1 MDLKLSG
8 RNILIN
14 ASHAA
19 QIARRLTNVL
29 GPTLVSTLAGSN
41 DTQASIRWARQEG
54 PSPSAEAI
62 LRLECAEETWR
73 KLSAVEGDDVARLWF
88 IGANPWLHE
97 ETAITAIREGRFEQ
111 VSVAVQAL
119 LDDSFS
125 G

>member
-8 RNILIN
+8 RIIVIT

-19 QIARRLTNVL
+19 QITRRLNDVL
-29 GPTLVSTLAGSN
+29 GPTLVSTLAGSK
-41 DTQASIRWARQEG
+41 DTRAAIRWAQQEG
-54 PSPSAEAI
+54 SGPDREAI

-73 KLSAVEGDDVARLWF
+73 KLTALEGYDVARLWF
-88 IGANPWLHE
+88 VGGNPWLHE
-97 ETAITAIREGRFEQ
+97 DTVITAIREGRFEQ
-111 VSVAVQAL
+111 VAVAVQAL